1 MTAIAPTYEELLTEV
16 AALRINANISKAN
29 ESFLKEKVVDLEG
42 QLEWFRK
49 QFFGSKSER
58 LISDSP
64 QQLVFFPE
72 MAPVEKQ
79 TKEKIPGYERNKGKP
94 GEASIKLPANLPIE
108 RIQID
113 LPAEEKVCKVTGELL
128 VKIGEEITRKL
139 AHRPGS
145 FYIKEIVR
153 PKYAA
158 PNQKEAGVRIAPLP
172 TTLLTRCLADESLLA
187 SILVAKFGDHLPLYR
202 LSEILGREQ
211 INIPRQ
217 VLSDW
222 VVRAGKALYP
232 LYEEIGK
239 QVLQSGALWMDETPL
254 DMQSKGKGS
263 LHQGYM
269 WTMCGGE
276 KAPYLLYR
284 FFKDRKHRNVETLL
298 GGYTGLLHT
307 DKYEAYLKQ
316 AKKEG
321 VIWCPCWAHVRRKF
335 IEAETKDPFRDW
347 ILEKI
352 QFLFLLERRAWESS
366 PEERLEVRLQ
376 EEVPIIDELIDKV
389 KEKLINGQLL
399 PKSKLR
405 EALGYFCGLIP
416 YLKNYTKY
424 PEARLDNNVAE
435 RAIRPL
441 AIGRKNWLF
450 VGSEGGAEAAAVALS
465 LIQTC
470 RSLQINP
477 RDYLEDVMRRLL
489 DHTANRLNELLPD
502 KWAKS
507 QNK

>member
-187 SILVAKFGDHLPLYR
+187 SILVAKFGDY
-202 LSEILGREQ
+202 Q
-211 INIPRQ
+211 
-217 VLSDW
+217 
-222 VVRAGKALYP
+222 
-232 LYEEIGK
+232 
-239 QVLQSGALWMDETPL
+239 
-254 DMQSKGKGS
+254 
-263 LHQGYM
+263 
-269 WTMCGGE
+269 
-276 KAPYLLYR
+276 R
-284 FFKDRKHRNVETLL
+284 F
-298 GGYTGLLHT
+298 
-307 DKYEAYLKQ
+307 
-316 AKKEG
+316 
-321 VIWCPCWAHVRRKF
+321 
-335 IEAETKDPFRDW
+335 
-347 ILEKI
+347 
-352 QFLFLLERRAWESS
+352 
-366 PEERLEVRLQ
+366 
-376 EEVPIIDELIDKV
+376 
-389 KEKLINGQLL
+389 
-399 PKSKLR
+399 
-405 EALGYFCGLIP
+405 
-416 YLKNYTKY
+416 
-424 PEARLDNNVAE
+424 
-435 RAIRPL
+435 
-441 AIGRKNWLF
+441 
-450 VGSEGGAEAAAVALS
+450 
-465 LIQTC
+465 
-470 RSLQINP
+470 
-477 RDYLEDVMRRLL
+477 
-489 DHTANRLNELLPD
+489 
-502 KWAKS
+502 
-507 QNK
+507 

>member
-1 MTAIAPTYEELLTEV
+1 MVHFLSMATAALTYEELLTE
-16 AALRINANISKAN
+16 NATVKEENAD
-29 ESFLKEKVVDLEG
+29 LKK

-64 QQLVFFPE
+64 QQLVLFPE
-72 MAPVEKQ
+72 MTPVEKP
-79 TKEKIPGYERNKGKP
+79 KKAKVAGYERDKGGTKTNT
-94 GEASIKLPANLPIE
+94 SITLPANLPVE
-108 RIQID
+108 RIEID
-113 LPAEEKVCKVTGELL
+113 LSLEEKVCKATGELL
-128 VKIGEEITRKL
+128 VKIGEEVTRKL
-139 AHRPGS
+139 AHRPAS

-158 PNQKEAGVRIAPLP
+158 PNQKEGGVNIAPLP

-187 SILVAKFGDHLPLYR
+187 SILVSKFGDHLPLYR

-232 LYEEIGK
+232 LYEEMGK
-239 QVLQSGALWMDETPL
+239 QVLKSGALWIDETPL

-276 KAPYLLYR
+276 KAPYLFYR
-284 FFKDRKHRNVETLL
+284 FFKDRKHQNVETLL
-298 GGYTGLLHT
+298 GNYTGLLHS

-316 AKKEG
+316 AKKKG
-321 VIWCPCWAHVRRKF
+321 IVWCPCWAHVRRKF
-335 IEAETKDPFRDW
+335 VEAETKDPFRDLV
-347 ILEKI
+347 LEKI
-352 QFLFLLERRAWESS
+352 KDLFLLERQAWKSS
-366 PEERLEVRLQ
+366 PEERLQIRL
-376 EEVPIIDELIDKV
+376 EKEVPIIDELIDKV
-389 KEKLINGQLL
+389 KERFLKGDLL

-405 EALGYFCGLIP
+405 EALGYFVGLIP
-416 YLKNYTKY
+416 YLKNYTAH

-441 AIGRKNWLF
+441 AVGRKNWLF
-450 VGSEGGAEAAAVALS
+450 VGSEGGAEAAATFFS

-470 RSLQINP
+470 RSLSINP

-489 DHTANRLNELLPD
+489 DHPANRLSELLPD
-502 KWAKS
+502 NWAKS

>member
-1 MTAIAPTYEELLTEV
+1 MTTATLSYEELLAE
-16 AALRINANISKAN
+16 NAIVKEENAG
-29 ESFLKEKVVDLEG
+29 LKQ

-58 LISDSP
+58 LVSDSP

-72 MAPVEKQ
+72 MTPVEKPE
-79 TKEKIPGYERNKGKP
+79 KEKIPGYERSKGKP
-94 GEASIKLPANLPIE
+94 GEASITLPANLPIE
-108 RIQID
+108 RIEID
-113 LPAEEKVCKVTGELL
+113 LPAAEKVCKVTGELL
-128 VKIGEEITRKL
+128 VKIGEEVTRKL

-153 PKYAA
+153 LKYAA
-158 PNQKEAGVRIAPLP
+158 PNQKEAGVSIAPLP
-172 TTLLTRCLADESLLA
+172 TTLLSRCLADESLLA
-187 SILVAKFGDHLPLYR
+187 SILVAKFGDHLPLNR
-202 LSEILGREQ
+202 QSEILEREQ
-211 INIPRQ
+211 VNIPRQ
-217 VLSDW
+217 TLSDW
-222 VVRAGKALYP
+222 VIRTGKALYP
-232 LYEEIGK
+232 LYEEMVK
-239 QVLQSGALWMDETPL
+239 QILQNGALWIDETPL

-276 KAPYLLYR
+276 KSPYTFYR
-284 FFKDRKHRNVETLL
+284 FFKDRKHQNVETLL
-298 GGYTGLLHT
+298 GNYTGLLHS

-316 AKKEG
+316 AKKKG
-321 VIWCPCWAHVRRKF
+321 IIWCPCWAHVRRKF
-335 IEAETKDPFRDW
+335 VEAETKDPFRDW
-347 ILEKI
+347 VLEKI
-352 QFLFLLERRAWESS
+352 KDLFLLERLAWEAS
-366 PEERLEVRLQ
+366 PEERLQIRLQ
-376 EEVPIIDELIDKV
+376 KEVPIIDELIDKV
-389 KEKLINGQLL
+389 KERLIKGGLL

-416 YLKNYTKY
+416 YLKNYTTY

-450 VGSEGGAEAAAVALS
+450 VGSEGGAEAAAVAFS

-470 RSLQINP
+470 RSLSINP

-489 DHTANRLNELLPD
+489 DHPANRLSELLPD
-502 KWAKS
+502 NWAKS
-507 QNK
+507 KNK